1 MIRHTFACFLAVM
14 FDSRCARGSGTAR
27 ASGCGVEPQNVH
39 AATRQV
45 EDEKR

>member
-27 ASGCGVEPQNVH
+27 ASGASFIYEAKSFQESARP
-39 AATRQV
+39 
-45 EDEKR
+45 